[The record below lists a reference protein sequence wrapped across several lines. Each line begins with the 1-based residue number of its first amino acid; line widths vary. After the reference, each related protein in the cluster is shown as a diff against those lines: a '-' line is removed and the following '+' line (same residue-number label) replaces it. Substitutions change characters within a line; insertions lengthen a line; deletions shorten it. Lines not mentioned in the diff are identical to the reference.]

1 MKTFRLQLPVIDA
14 LHIADLLDL
23 VTDVDGVVAAMVGP
37 DATLQVVVRAD
48 TSVLMVREQLLGVAS
63 AAASA

>member
-1 MKTFRLQLPVIDA
+1 VKTFRLQLPVIDA